1 MEHFNY
7 KPTGVCSRN
16 IEIELDGN
24 RIEKVAFTGGCSG
37 NTQGIAALIVG
48 MDIDDAIARLSGIR
62 CGLKQTSCPDQLARA
77 LLHIKS
83 EREAGYG
90 EKQQGICVWYD
101 IRCVMR
107 KAHDCYGG

>member
-62 CGLKQTSCPDQLARA
+62 CGLKQTSCPSSPNGKQDKERNSRESARGM
-77 LLHIKS
+77 I
-83 EREAGYG
+83 
-90 EKQQGICVWYD
+90 YD
-101 IRCVMR
+101 V
-107 KAHDCYGG
+107 

>member
-62 CGLKQTSCPDQLARA
+62 CGLKQTSCPDQLAPGAPAHQVRKGSR
-77 LLHIKS
+77 IM
-83 EREAGYG
+83 RETAGNLR
-90 EKQQGICVWYD
+90 V
-101 IRCVMR
+101 V
-107 KAHDCYGG
+107 